1 MEMSGFS
8 RLGKAV
14 AGAALAVALV
24 MPLAASAQDATVTPY
39 QPSTDLGSL
48 SGTVTA
54 DGSSTVGPITEA
66 LAEEFAGQASGVK
79 IPVDISGTGGGFAR
93 FCAGETDLQDASR
106 PIKDEE
112 KVTCEAAGVNYF
124 VFEIAYDGISIVV
137 NPENDFVDC
146 LTVEQLN
153 KIWAPDSTVKTWQD
167 VNPDWPADAI
177 SLYGPG
183 TASGTFDYFTGAING
198 EEGASRTDYTPSED
212 DNVLVQGVAGDS
224 GALGYFGF
232 AYYEQ
237 NQDSL
242 KLVSVDSGAGCTAP
256 SKDSIRDGSYA
267 PLSRPLFIYVNAE
280 SFTRP
285 EVQEF
290 MRFAIATA
298 PGIVDEVGYVDSPVE
313 VYVADQAKVEA
324 IIAGTQAP
332 DGPAAPAATPEG
344 TPAS

>member
-1 MEMSGFS
+1 MSGFS

-14 AGAALAVALV
+14 VGAALAVALV

-39 QPSTDLGSL
+39 QPVNDLGSL
-48 SGTVTA
+48 SGTITA
-54 DGSSTVGPITEA
+54 DGSSTVGPIAEA
-66 LAEEFAGQASGVK
+66 LAEDFAGQASGVQ

-93 FCAGETDLQDASR
+93 FCAGETDIQNASR

-112 KVTCEAAGVNYF
+112 KAACEAAGVNYYL
-124 VFEIAYDGISIVV
+124 FEIAYDGISIVV

-153 KIWAPDSTVKTWQD
+153 KIWAPDSTVKSWQD
-167 VNPDWPADAI
+167 VNPDWPADPI

-183 TASGTFDYFTGAING
+183 TSSGTFDYFTGAING

-242 KLVSVDSGAGCTAP
+242 KLVSVDGGSGCVAP

-267 PLSRPLFIYVNAE
+267 PLSRPLYIYVNAG

-313 VYVADQAKVEA
+313 IYVADQAKVEA

-332 DGPAAPAATPEG
+332 DGPAASAATPEG
-344 TPAS
+344 TPVS

>member
-1 MEMSGFS
+1 MEIAGFG

-14 AGAALAVALV
+14 AGAALAVSLV
-24 MPLAASAQDATVTPY
+24 MPLVASAQDATVTPY
-39 QPSTDLGSL
+39 TPGADLGSL
-48 SGTVTA
+48 SGTIAV
-54 DGSSTVGPITEA
+54 DGSSTVGPIMEA
-66 LAEEFAGQASGVK
+66 LAEDFAGQANGVK
-79 IPVDISGTGGGFAR
+79 VPVDISGTGGGFKR
-93 FCAGETDLQDASR
+93 FCAGETDIQNASR

-112 KVTCEAAGVNYF
+112 KAACEAAGVNYY

-153 KIWAPDSTVKTWQD
+153 KIWAPDSSVKTWQD
-167 VNPDWPADAI
+167 VNPDWPADPIA
-177 SLYGPG
+177 LYGPG
-183 TASGTFDYFTGAING
+183 TSSGTFDYFTAQING

-212 DNVLVQGVAGDS
+212 DNVLVQGVAGDA

-242 KLVSVDSGAGCTAP
+242 KLVSVDAGNGCVAP

-267 PLSRPLFIYVNAE
+267 PLSRPLYVYVKAD
-280 SFTRP
+280 SFSRP

-298 PGIVDEVGYVDSPVE
+298 PGIVDEVGYVDSPAD

-324 IIAGTQAP
+324 IIDGTQAP
-332 DGPAAPAATPEG
+332 DGPAAPAASPEG
-344 TPAS
+344 TPVS

>member
-14 AGAALAVALV
+14 VGAALAVALV

-39 QPSTDLGSL
+39 QPVNDLGSL
-48 SGTVTA
+48 SGTITA

-66 LAEEFAGQASGVK
+66 LAEDFAGQASGVK

-93 FCAGETDLQDASR
+93 FCAGETDVQDASR
-106 PIKDEE
+106 SIKDEE
-112 KVTCEAAGVNYF
+112 KAACEAAGINYY

-167 VNPDWPADAI
+167 VNPDWPADPI

-242 KLVSVDSGAGCTAP
+242 KLVSVDGGAGCVAP

-267 PLSRPLFIYVNAE
+267 PLSRPLYIYVNAE

-298 PGIVDEVGYVDSPVE
+298 PGIVDEVGYVDSPVAI
-313 VYVADQAKVEA
+313 YVADQAKVEA

-332 DGPAAPAATPEG
+332 DGPAALAATPDG
-344 TPAS
+344 TPVS

>member
-1 MEMSGFS
+1 MEISGFS

-48 SGTVTA
+48 SGTIAV

-79 IPVDISGTGGGFAR
+79 VPVDISGTGGGFAR

-112 KVTCEAAGVNYF
+112 KAICEAAGINYYI
-124 VFEIAYDGISIVV
+124 FEIAYDGISIVV

-167 VNPDWPADAI
+167 VNPDWPADTI

-183 TASGTFDYFTGAING
+183 TASGTFDYFTEKING
-198 EEGASRTDYTPSED
+198 TQGASRTDYTPSED
-212 DNVLVQGVAGDS
+212 DNVLVQGVAGDT
-224 GALGYFGF
+224 GGLGYFGF

-242 KLVSVDSGAGCTAP
+242 KLVSVDSGAGCIAP
-256 SKDSIRDGSYA
+256 SKDTIRDGSYA
-267 PLSRPLFIYVNAE
+267 PLSRPLFIYVNAN

-298 PGIVDEVGYVDSPVE
+298 PGIVDEVGYVDSPAE
-313 VYVADQAKVEA
+313 TYVSDQAKVEA
-324 IIAGTQAP
+324 IVAGTQAP
-332 DGPAAPAATPEG
+332 DGPAAPAASPEG
-344 TPAS
+344 TPVS